1 MVETFLAT
9 LEQMLRLL
17 IVISFGYILNKTKAV
32 PKSAEVAVSRL
43 VTLLFA
49 PALSFYS
56 FIVECRASSLIT
68 FGYLI
73 LIGIAFRLASIGIS
87 YPIAKL
93 FSPKDR
99 YTQGVYRYC
108 LSFPNSGAFG
118 TPLMLAFFGTA
129 GLYQFSLFQMSATF
143 LTYTWGQS
151 QMQPPHKKGS
161 IWTGLLKCINP
172 NTIAMLSGMILGLL
186 GGKNWMPGIVIT
198 TFKDLSTC
206 YVIGGLLVIGF
217 TIADYPFKEIFTNG
231 KVYIYAFLRL
241 FAIPC
246 VFLAILLLCNAPEM
260 LCIMTILAYAAP
272 CGMGA
277 VIFPAFYGMECEDG
291 AQMVLI
297 TSLGAIFSIPIL
309 CGLVKL
315 FF

>member
-1 MVETFLAT
+1 MLETFLST
-9 LEQMLRLL
+9 LEQMMRILM
-17 IVISFGYILNKTKAV
+17 VITFGYILNKTKAV
-32 PKSAEVAVSRL
+32 PKSAKVTLSRL

-56 FIVECRASSLIT
+56 FIVECQLSSLLA
-68 FGYLI
+68 FGHLI
-73 LIGIAFRLASIGIS
+73 LIGIAFRLTSISMS

-93 FSPKDR
+93 FFPKDS
-99 YTQGVYRYC
+99 YTQGVYRYA

-118 TPLMLAFFGTA
+118 TPLLLAFFGTA
-129 GLYQFSLFQMSATF
+129 GLFQFSLFQFSATF

-161 IWTGLLKCINP
+161 IWSGLIKCINP
-172 NTIAMLSGMILGLL
+172 NTIAMLAGMILGLL
-186 GGKNWMPGIVIT
+186 GGKNWMPNIVIT

-206 YVIGGLLVIGF
+206 YVMGGLLVIGF
-217 TIADYPFKEIFTNG
+217 TIADYPLKEIFG
-231 KVYIYAFLRL
+231 SIKVYIYAFLRL

-246 VFLAILLLCNAPEM
+246 LFLTVLLLCKAPEL

-277 VIFPAFYGMECEDG
+277 VIFPAFYDIECEDG

-297 TSLGAIFSIPIL
+297 TSLCSIFTIPIL
-309 CGLVKL
+309 CSLVKL
-315 FF
+315 FY

>member
-1 MVETFLAT
+1 MLASFLAT
-9 LEQMLRLL
+9 LEQMVRLFL
-17 IVISFGYILNKTKAV
+17 VISFGYALNKTKAIS
-32 PKSAEVAVSRL
+32 KSAETAVSRL

-56 FIVECRASSLIT
+56 FIQECQLSSLIS

-73 LIGIAFRLASIGIS
+73 LIGIAFRLGSILLS
-87 YPIAKL
+87 YPVAKL
-93 FSPKDR
+93 FSPKDQ
-99 YTQGVYRYC
+99 YKQGVYRYA

-118 TPLMLAFFGTA
+118 TPLMLAMFGTA
-129 GLYQFSLFQMSATF
+129 GLYQFSLFQMCGTF

-151 QMQPPHKKGS
+151 QMQPDHKKGS
-161 IWTGLLKCINP
+161 FWMGLFKCINP
-172 NTIAMLSGMILGLL
+172 NTVAMFLGMILGIF
-186 GGKNWMPGIVIT
+186 GAKTWMPPIVIT
-198 TFKDLSTC
+198 TFKDLGTC

-217 TIADYPFKEIFTNG
+217 TIADYPLKEIFSSL
-231 KVYIYAFLRL
+231 KIYIYSFLRL

-246 VFLAILLLCNAPEM
+246 LFLAVLLVFGADELLCV
-260 LCIMTILAYAAP
+260 MTVLAYAAP

-277 VIFPAFYGMECEDG
+277 VIFPAYYNMECEDG

-297 TSLGAIFSIPIL
+297 TSIASLFTIPLL
-309 CGLVKL
+309 CGLLKI